1 MVILSKW
8 SSYQLLII
16 IGFTALLIVNNIFA
30 EQLAKTFSF
39 VNSFIEPSLVVYFFT
54 VILIIWG
61 FAITL
66 LLQEK
71 KGKPLFVHKVWRIM
85 PAILGVILILSVAI
99 LITLGVTVLSD
110 LPPGIRWVLD
120 LSVIY
125 FLSLFYFLTL
135 TIMLRYGKPATNK
148 DVIIK
153 SANITVLLILI
164 VYFFFPSII

>member
-1 MVILSKW
+1 MSKW

-16 IGFTALLIVNNIFA
+16 IGFTVLLVVNNMFA
-30 EQLAKTFSF
+30 EQLAKILSF

-85 PAILGVILILSVAI
+85 PAILGVMLILSVVI
-99 LITLGVTVLSD
+99 LLTLGVTLLSD
-110 LPPGIRWVLD
+110 VPPEIRWVLD

-125 FLSLFYFLTL
+125 FLSLSFLLTL
-135 TIMLRYGKPATNK
+135 SIMLRYGKPDTSK
-148 DVIIK
+148 GVISK
-153 SANITVLLILI
+153 SANITVLIILI
-164 VYFFFPSII
+164 VFFFIPTII